1 MDYIVL
7 SFDISPIAVGLF
19 ALGIL
24 AGIGIKRHIY
34 HAVSFLSVLFSINSS
49 RYLLGQ
55 PTDWTTFLSYLATFF
70 MVGLAFGNYLE
81 LRNKEVKEMLASIQL
96 QLAKI
101 EKNEG

>member
-1 MDYIVL
+1 
-7 SFDISPIAVGLF
+7 
-19 ALGIL
+19 
-24 AGIGIKRHIY
+24 
-34 HAVSFLSVLFSINSS
+34 
-49 RYLLGQ
+49 LLGQ
-55 PTDWTTFLSYLATFF
+55 PIDWSTFVSYLATFF

>member
-1 MDYIVL
+1 MDYIVV

-24 AGIGIKRHIY
+24 AGIGIKRRIY
-34 HAVSFLSVLFSINSS
+34 PAVSFLSVLFATNSS

-55 PTDWTTFLSYLATFF
+55 PIDWSTFVSYLATFF
-70 MVGLAFGNYLE
+70 MVGLALGNYLE

-101 EKNEG
+101 EKNED